1 MGRRSGVI
9 PERWRSREEYAQR
22 LSISSSI
29 PDLSKKLVH
38 RHRFAEATAALAA
51 HREAE
56 AGREMTRRFVLPLLD
71 IRSHALDAGTTP
83 EVTNGDAHRR
93 CRDSLVA
100 PVLPHPPACFDFVW
114 GDSLD
119 AIARETQLSGTEE
132 AVVPYVPDC
141 PWAESVLSPLQFS
154 GAGVTQRIIR
164 VPRRSCMLGFVVR
177 GKRRQDQPCRS
188 ENHRFLR
195 RISYGASLHASHYR
209 PDARGSF
216 PNAGQ
221 GNGSRFSARPASQ
234 REESQSGRQL
244 ALYVR

>member
-22 LSISSSI
+22 LSTFSSI

-56 AGREMTRRFVLPLLD
+56 AGRETTRRFVLPLLD
-71 IRSHALDAGTTP
+71 VRGHALDAGTTP
-83 EVTNGDAHRR
+83 EVSDRHAHRLR
-93 CRDSLVA
+93 RDSLVA
-100 PVLPHPPACFDFVW
+100 PVLPHPPACFDFV
-114 GDSLD
+114 GRDSLD

-132 AVVPYVPDC
+132 AVVPEVPDC

-154 GAGVTQRIIR
+154 GADVTQCIVR
-164 VPRRSCMLGFVVR
+164 VPRRSCVVGFVRR

-188 ENHRFLR
+188 ESHRLLR
-195 RISYGASLHASHYR
+195 RVSYRASLHASHYC
-209 PDARGSF
+209 PNARGAFGNSMSF
-216 PNAGQ
+216 SPG
-221 GNGSRFSARPASQ
+221 GSVRLLAQTRSAAADSIANVVP
-234 REESQSGRQL
+234 
-244 ALYVR
+244 

>member
-1 MGRRSGVI
+1 M
-9 PERWRSREEYAQR
+9 
-22 LSISSSI
+22 
-29 PDLSKKLVH
+29 KLVH

-83 EVTNGDAHRR
+83 EVTDGDAHRR

-119 AIARETQLSGTEE
+119 AIARETQLGCTEE
-132 AVVPYVPDC
+132 AVGPEVPDC
-141 PWAESVLSPLQFS
+141 PGAESVLSPLQFS
-154 GAGVTQRIIR
+154 GAGVTQCIVR
-164 VPRRSCMLGFVVR
+164 VPRRSCVVGFVER

-188 ENHRFLR
+188 ESHRLLR
-195 RISYGASLHASHYR
+195 RVSYRASLHASHYC
-209 PDARGSF
+209 
-216 PNAGQ
+216 PNAQGSLPNTHMECGLSTGQ
-221 GNGSRFSARPASQ
+221 GRAAPLFVGSGSAGGAHRLSSTSVSRLICAGWC
-234 REESQSGRQL
+234 RMT
-244 ALYVR
+244 